1 MLSSLPSET
10 PFCQIA
16 FNPAL
21 YQEFPLIALFS
32 FAEPLLCA
40 MPASTES
47 ARNEAGLNF
56 LRIAYLDGSVP
67 ILPTGTS
74 HAADVNVKEP
84 VPVPLLLYHVPD
96 PEVPLQVPSQ
106 ITATQL
112 PLPSMDVRTKCVPP
126 KELPNIPLTYKPPQ
140 PSAFVVSL
148 LPTNESLV
156 MVRSHV
162 LPKLSHSVMACV
174 AVEKNS
180 PAKSI
185 PKVLCI
191 VFITAPFEKNSSF

>member
-1 MLSSLPSET
+1 
-10 PFCQIA
+10 
-16 FNPAL
+16 
-21 YQEFPLIALFS
+21 
-32 FAEPLLCA
+32 
-40 MPASTES
+40 MPASAES
-47 ARNEAGLNF
+47 ARNRRRRPDARNEAGLNS
-56 LRIAYLDGSVP
+56 LSSYLDGSVP
-67 ILPTGTS
+67 ISPAGTS

-106 ITATQL
+106 TTAMQL
-112 PLPSMDVRTKCVPP
+112 PLPSMDVTTKCVPP

-140 PSAFVVSL
+140 PSRFVVSL

-185 PKVLCI
+185 PKVRCI